1 MTLLMKIDVCVLY
14 ESENIMCKKI
24 ISRGRF
30 IHNNFMTPKN
40 RNAQKYVSNNITKF
54 QIFLLKDQNRS
65 KSFSYEVIKSIPSQ
79 LIFWIV
85 QWFNNF

>member
-14 ESENIMCKKI
+14 ESENIMYKKI
-24 ISRGRF
+24 ISRGRL
-30 IHNNFMTPKN
+30 HNNFMTPKN

-79 LIFWIV
+79 LIFLDCSV
-85 QWFNNF
+85 V